1 MVKKTSLQVIPN
13 ERGKSFRIDLK
24 SSRIRNEYRHSSI
37 YAVNAGTHKKPQKE
51 KTALIKVT

>member
-37 YAVNAGTHKKPQKE
+37 YAVNAE
-51 KTALIKVT
+51 AKTT